1 MNAYDQIY
9 KAYNDAQINGFWD
22 AWGIVAS
29 PKTIYEL
36 REVCQEERMSL
47 QLDPK
52 QGVIEKTFGLV
63 VIPHKDGEND
73 KVYIV
78 DEQLGKIILGL
89 NERNERW

>member
-1 MNAYDQIY
+1 
-9 KAYNDAQINGFWD
+9 
-22 AWGIVAS
+22 
-29 PKTIYEL
+29 
-36 REVCQEERMSL
+36 MSL

-63 VIPHKDGEND
+63 VIPHKDVEND